1 MVKTIV
7 DKLNLKKYKKMAI
20 LNQPNESNYFGELEA
35 YDTELQDKYDA
46 IFAFVLDM
54 AAMRETIDKII
65 RTDSLNKKGYI
76 FLAYPKKG
84 NKVYPTY
91 IIGMNCLRG

>member
-1 MVKTIV
+1 
-7 DKLNLKKYKKMAI
+7 MAI
-20 LNQPNESNYFGELEA
+20 LNQPNELNYFGELEA

-54 AAMRETIDKII
+54 VAMRETVDKII

-76 FLAYPKKG
+76 F
-84 NKVYPTY
+84 
-91 IIGMNCLRG
+91 

>member
-7 DKLNLKKYKKMAI
+7 DKLNLKKYRKMAI
-20 LNQPNESNYFGELEA
+20 LNQPKEINYFAELEE

-54 AAMRETIDKII
+54 TAMRETVDKILQ
-65 RTDSLNKKGYI
+65 TDSLNKRGYI

-84 NKVYPTY
+84 K
-91 IIGMNCLRG
+91 